1 MADNVTITQGTG
13 VQTSVA
19 TADVSG
25 VHYQK
30 VKLVVGT
37 DGSTTVIASDAT
49 YGLGVDV
56 KRITG
61 SLPLDTDNP
70 VGDAFGRLR
79 VSDPQALFATA
90 FEYGR
95 RRNIFEYTATAG
107 GTAVHN
113 STTRCI
119 TLSIST
125 GATDAIVMQTKE
137 YMRYQPGKSQLI
149 LQTFNLNSQL
159 GVALSRKRVGYFDAN
174 NGIFLEQNGVTDVAI
189 TLRSSVGGS
198 ISDNRIT
205 KGNWNIDAFEGAG
218 PSGVT
223 IDFSKSQILV
233 IDLQWLGVGRVRVGF
248 DINGVLYY
256 AHEFLN
262 ANNLSTGPYM
272 QTANLPVRWEISATA
287 AGAGTTMDVICC
299 AVQSEGGQELVNAQ
313 TFSVNSTTAGITVT
327 STPRAILSI
336 RPGGT
341 FQGIVNRSSLAVDE
355 LQASASSTG
364 SVTLLLSLVYN
375 AVFGGTPTWS
385 TSNTESAAEFSQ
397 HGDGSAGA
405 YTGGTVIWQGFISI
419 GASGGG
425 GAPVGRSGLAAV
437 GLGNHW
443 PMTLNAAGVSTS
455 GATLSLVARAVAGT
469 QATIFGLMNYKEL
482 R

>member
-19 TADVSG
+19 TDDVSG

-30 VKLVVGT
+30 VKLCVGT
-37 DGSTTVIASDAT
+37 DGSTTVIPSDAT

-61 SLPLDTDNP
+61 SLPLDTDNAA
-70 VGDAFGRLR
+70 GDAFGRLR
-79 VSDPQALFATA
+79 TADPQAIFATA

-95 RRNIFEYTATAG
+95 RRNLFEYTATAG

-125 GATDAIVMQTKE
+125 GATDDIKMQTKQ
-137 YMRYQPGKSQLI
+137 YLRYQPGKSQLI
-149 LQTFNLNSQL
+149 LQTFNFNSNG
-159 GVALSRKRVGYFDAN
+159 GVAQCRKRIGYFDAN
-174 NGIFLEQNGVTDVAI
+174 NGIFLEQNGTTDVAI
-189 TLRSSVGGS
+189 TIRSSVGGT
-198 ISDNRIT
+198 ISDTRVAQ
-205 KGNWNIDAFEGAG
+205 GSWNIDAFQGAG

-223 IDFSKSQILV
+223 INWAKSQILV
-233 IDLQWLGVGRVRVGF
+233 IDLQWLGVGRVRIGF

-256 AHEFLN
+256 AHEILN
-262 ANNLSTGPYM
+262 ANNLTTGPYM
-272 QTANLPVRWEISATA
+272 QTANLPMRWEVSAVA
-287 AGAGTTMDVICC
+287 AGAGSSMDVICC
-299 AVQSEGGQELVNAQ
+299 AVQSEGGQEIVNAQ

-327 STPRAILSI
+327 SSPRAILSI

-341 FQGIVNRSSLAVDE
+341 FNSIVNRAELALDE
-355 LQASASSTG
+355 VNASAASSG
-364 SVTLLLSLVYN
+364 SVTVLLSLVYN
-375 AVFGGTPTWS
+375 AVFGGTPTWA
-385 TSNTESAAEFSQ
+385 TSNTESATEFSQ

-405 YTGGTVIWQGFISI
+405 YTGGTVIWQGFLSI

-425 GAPVGRSGLAAV
+425 GAPVGRSSLTAA

-443 PMTLNAAGVSTS
+443 PLSLDAAGVSTS
-455 GATLSLVARAVAGT
+455 GATMSLVAQTIAGT
-469 QATIFGLMNYKEL
+469 QATVFGLMNYKEL